1 MNTKKIKKEGP
12 CIDLRL
18 AQELYAVGKLGLKQ
32 LNTIV
37 DHAQERGVDVRGMRE
52 QLKKGKATERMAKH
66 LLETALK
73 KYPIEE
79 KEV

>member
-12 CIDLRL
+12 CIDLKL

-37 DHAQERGVDVRGMRE
+37 DHAQERGVDVSDMRE
-52 QLKKGKATERMAKH
+52 QLKRGKTAERTAKR
-66 LLETALK
+66 LLETAFN
-73 KYPIEE
+73 KYEVKE